1 MFFPGRPSLV
11 PGGCNV
17 ALSQSGNTG
26 IPPFMGQI
34 MRNQGILWVPMGTPI
49 SDSQPV
55 VASLLLWFLS
65 AVTFR
70 VVAGRAAPQNQ
81 IRHFCTADR
90 HRKREQGSGLSLTL
104 CGAFSQKRG
113 GEILERGVGSTCLLR
128 PVWNHRFAD
137 GAYRYYI
144 YVLVYTVYEL
154 KGYEIIRVF

>member
-1 MFFPGRPSLV
+1 M
-11 PGGCNV
+11 
-17 ALSQSGNTG
+17 
-26 IPPFMGQI
+26 
-34 MRNQGILWVPMGTPI
+34 
-49 SDSQPV
+49 
-55 VASLLLWFLS
+55 
-65 AVTFR
+65 TFR